1 MSMNFNGRIVEN
13 KPKFVNEQGTSK
25 LTYNF
30 NTDSR
35 LKRGH
40 NFGIIYVTSNMNE
53 ENPEAPKTKKSMNAP
68 NNRYYNQRLSYD
80 KINLQKSKENEMKD
94 KKANDKEGEVGVCT
108 EKIKT
113 FIRNKPL
120 TFEVK
125 TQTDPLPPPSIPI
138 LVWHGKT
145 GIDEECQIEDEDLF
159 NFDEEVKPLIHVLIS
174 KTLEDARREVLEEEE
189 LKEIIKQQEKY
200 KNLFES
206 NNKKARQME
215 EDEKNRFEEHKNNH
229 DINDISFKDFQNT
242 QKINLK
248 NIYQN

>member
-13 KPKFVNEQGTSK
+13 KPKFINEQGTSK

-53 ENPEAPKTKKSMNAP
+53 ENPELQKLKKGNNIP

-80 KINLQKSKENEMKD
+80 KINLQKSKDNEIKD
-94 KKANDKEGEVGVCT
+94 KKANDKEGEVGVYT

-113 FIRNKPL
+113 FIRPKPL

-125 TQTDPLPPPSIPI
+125 
-138 LVWHGKT
+138 
-145 GIDEECQIEDEDLF
+145 
-159 NFDEEVKPLIHVLIS
+159 
-174 KTLEDARREVLEEEE
+174 
-189 LKEIIKQQEKY
+189 
-200 KNLFES
+200 
-206 NNKKARQME
+206 
-215 EDEKNRFEEHKNNH
+215 
-229 DINDISFKDFQNT
+229 
-242 QKINLK
+242 
-248 NIYQN
+248 